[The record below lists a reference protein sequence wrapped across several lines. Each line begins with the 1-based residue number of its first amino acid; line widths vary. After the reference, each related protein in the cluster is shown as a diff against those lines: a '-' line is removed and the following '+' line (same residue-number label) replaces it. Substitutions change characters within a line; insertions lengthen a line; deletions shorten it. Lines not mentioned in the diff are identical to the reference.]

1 MQDFWE
7 VASAYLVFVWDFLC
21 NFEIP
26 FLGFSAAS
34 LLVGSFLIGFSI
46 KLLGKVLHTE
56 SGRAVFDDRFRD
68 KKG

>member
-1 MQDFWE
+1 MQEFMD
-7 VASAYLVFVWDFLC
+7 VAAAYLSFVWEFLC
-21 NFEIP
+21 EFEIP

-34 LLVGSFLIGFSI
+34 LLVGSFLISFSI

-56 SGRAVFDDRFRD
+56 AGRSVYDDRFRD

>member
-1 MQDFWE
+1 MDDFFV
-7 VASAYLVFVWDFLC
+7 VATAYLSFVWEFFVETD
-21 NFEIP
+21 IP

-46 KLLGKVLHTE
+46 KLLGKVLHTDA
-56 SGRAVFDDRFRD
+56 GRAAYADRFRE